1 NTITVTVNTLP
12 AVAPITGTMSVC
24 LNNTTQL
31 SDATGSGVWTS
42 LDPGI
47 ATIDASGLVT
57 GVAAG
62 TATIN
67 YTVTDITTGCNTT
80 VSATIT
86 VNALP
91 VVASI
96 TGNFNICPGTTS
108 QLSDATTGGLW
119 SSSDNSVA
127 TVDNTGLVT
136 GVAVGTV
143 NIIYTVTDVNGCSG
157 ADTATVSVST
167 LPSVSPITTTAPS
180 FDVCEGGT
188 IQLKDATPGGT
199 WSSTNPANATI
210 NSSGLVTGILNGT
223 TTIKYTITTTCNFSV
238 VASVTV
244 TVHALPS
251 ATISYTG
258 GPFCTTTGPVPVN
271 QTGTTGGTYSAAPA
285 GLSIAADGTINPS
298 ASTGGTYT
306 VTYRIAASGGCG
318 VYTTTTQVII
328 TTAPSATIA
337 YNGGPF
343 CTSSAPVNVSRTGT
357 AGGNYS
363 STAGLTINSANGTI
377 TPATSTSGTYT
388 VTYTIAASGG
398 CAVYTTTTSVTIT
411 TAPSATISYT
421 GSPFCTTSGP
431 VTVTRTG
438 TPGGTYSSTAGLT
451 IDGTTGTI
459 TPGTSAG
466 GTYIVTYTIAAS
478 GGCAIF
484 TTTTSVTIT
493 VGSSATNF
501 ISMVWSSGGTGTFTN
516 ANSLTLATYTP
527 SAADIAAA
535 SVILTL
541 TANGNGSCAAATST
555 KTLTINAFTSISSI
569 TATPSAIC
577 LGNSSNLAITAG
589 TSTLLSEN
597 FEGAGSSFTVV
608 P

>member
-1 NTITVTVNTLP
+1 
-12 AVAPITGTMSVC
+12 M
-24 LNNTTQL
+24 
-31 SDATGSGVWTS
+31 
-42 LDPGI
+42 
-47 ATIDASGLVT
+47 
-57 GVAAG
+57 
-62 TATIN
+62 
-67 YTVTDITTGCNTT
+67 
-80 VSATIT
+80 
-86 VNALP
+86 
-91 VVASI
+91 
-96 TGNFNICPGTTS
+96 
-108 QLSDATTGGLW
+108 
-119 SSSDNSVA
+119 
-127 TVDNTGLVT
+127 VT

-210 NSSGLVTGILNGT
+210 NASGLVTGILNGT
-223 TTIKYTITTTCNFSV
+223 TTINYTITTTCNFSV

-258 GPFCTTTGPVPVN
+258 GPFCTTTGPVAVN

-298 ASTGGTYT
+298 ASAGGTYT

-343 CTSSAPVNVSRTGT
+343 CTSSAPVSVTRTGT
-357 AGGNYS
+357 PGGTYS

-377 TPATSTSGTYT
+377 TPATSTGGTYT

-431 VTVTRTG
+431 ITVTRTG
-438 TPGGTYSSTAGLT
+438 TPGGTYSSAAGLT

-459 TPGTSAG
+459 TPATSTG
-466 GTYIVTYTIAAS
+466 GTYTVTYTIAAS

-493 VGSSATNF
+493 AAPTAIAGTPVSTCSNSGAVNITAGSSATNF
-501 ISMVWSSGGTGTFTN
+501 ISMVWSSSGTGTFTN

-527 SAADIAAA
+527 SAADIAAG

-577 LGNSSNLAITAG
+577 LGNTSNLVVTAG

-608 P
+608 NGIPFTNPALSQWIKETSIYTYFYNYLFGVPQASQQFNSGSAHFMLTNSDDENAPGGVNNVQYFFGITNNQYYWIHGFKLQLQNLLQAYRCRCCGG